1 MSETDAVDAIEL
13 AATAGITLA
22 PGEQEALSA
31 AMARD
36 DGRWVQPR
44 VNCGYSDVILAR
56 ELAGLFLLDER
67 ILHVCPSRTQAGAA
81 FERLYECVAREPE
94 LSRRVTRASKAA
106 GMESLRTQAGGEIWF
121 PSVSGSRG
129 VSADLIVL
137 SGGTGY
143 DNRVLTAVLPCSASR
158 PDPQVWVTGT

>member
-1 MSETDAVDAIEL
+1 MPEPAEYAIEL
-13 AATAGITLA
+13 AAQGGIILA
-22 PGEQEALSA
+22 PEEQEALSA
-31 AMARD
+31 AMARN

-44 VNCGYSDVILAR
+44 VSCGYSDVILAR
-56 ELAGLFLLDER
+56 QLAGLFLLDER
-67 ILHVCPSRTQAGAA
+67 ILYVCHGRQ
-81 FERLYECVAREPE
+81 RAREAFGCLLGCIERTPQ
-94 LSRRVTRASKAA
+94 LSRRVTRVSKAA
-106 GMESLRTQAGGEIWF
+106 GAESIRTQAGGEIRF
-121 PSVSGSRG
+121 PSPAGSHG